1 MLADGFYSA
10 LFKSPRGDGA
20 GVLTLANG
28 QVRGGDSCLAYSGTF
43 VQEGDSFIANL
54 TTKRHARGLQS
65 VFGLDEVNINLT
77 GKSLGAS
84 ASCIG
89 TAAETPGVIFEAILT
104 RISD

>member
-10 LFKSPRGDGA
+10 LFKSPRGNGA

-43 VQEGDSFIANL
+43 VQEDDNFIANL
-54 TTKRHARGLQS
+54 TTKRHAQGLQS

-77 GKSLGAS
+77 GKSSGEDAN
-84 ASCIG
+84 CIG
-89 TAAETPGVIFEAILT
+89 TADEAPGVIFEAVLT

>member
-10 LFKSPRGDGA
+10 LFKSPRGDGG

-43 VQEGDSFIANL
+43 VQQGDSFIANL
-54 TTKRHARGLQS
+54 TTMRHAQDLQS

-77 GKSLGAS
+77 GKSSGANVT
-84 ASCIG
+84 CIG
-89 TAAETPGVIFEAILT
+89 TAAEAPGVIFEAVLT